1 MKNPIVKPE
10 IRILKIR
17 SCSSRSGKSTLTYH
31 IGCNPEGELQ
41 FRIFANSGNGFFND
55 EWVSLNALL
64 SKASEQFTSYALSPL
79 FRGKSTN
86 TPAFLLAALM
96 EEKLVQV
103 SGKNKRCY
111 EKGNPSQFL
120 ADMKVLIDAK
130 TNLKEDAKVTQKGKT
145 T

>member
-1 MKNPIVKPE
+1 MKTPIVKSE
-10 IRILKIR
+10 IRLLKIR
-17 SCSSRSGKSTLTYH
+17 SCSSRTGKSTLTYY

-79 FRGKSTN
+79 FTGKSTN
-86 TPAFLLAALM
+86 TPAFLLATLM

-103 SGKNKRCY
+103 SGYLKLKNSAITCIAI
-111 EKGNPSQFL
+111 GQF
-120 ADMKVLIDAK
+120 V
-130 TNLKEDAKVTQKGKT
+130 E
-145 T
+145 